1 MNYTGRCIT
10 NKYFIRCG
18 SDQAYWIKPLDIG
31 VLVPGRLVRTPPK
44 LKTESLIDNMNR
56 ICTESMLQS
65 FVKNIFFS
73 FLNEQEI
80 MSRIMH

>member
-44 LKTESLIDNMNR
+44 LKTEFLIDNMKF
-56 ICTESMLQS
+56 IL
-65 FVKNIFFS
+65 
-73 FLNEQEI
+73 
-80 MSRIMH
+80 